1 VNPSNDASPTSVYSP
16 GGGGSV
22 TQQNTAASLAGA
34 GNAAGT
40 GQDAHQTIGSSS
52 CGCQGLPIQVAGQS
66 SWTGQAAEAL
76 SAAFQLYPQN
86 DSSPTRVFSPGGGG
100 SLAQGNSALS
110 GGNARNLALSGQGVT
125 QAS

>member
-1 VNPSNDASPTSVYSP
+1 
-16 GGGGSV
+16 V

-34 GNAAGT
+34 GNEAAT
-40 GQDAHQTIGSSS
+40 GQTGRQTIGASS

-100 SLAQGNSALS
+100 SLGQGNTDLSAGTS
-110 GGNARNLALSGQGVT
+110 RNHALSGQGVS